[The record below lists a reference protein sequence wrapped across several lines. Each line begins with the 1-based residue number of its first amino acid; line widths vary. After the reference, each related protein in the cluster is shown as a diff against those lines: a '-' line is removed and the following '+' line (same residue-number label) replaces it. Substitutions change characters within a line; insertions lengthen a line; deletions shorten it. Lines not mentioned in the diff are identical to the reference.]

1 MICATQ
7 LSQAETGLDF
17 VERSWKYPVKFGR
30 SRHKGWKYGFI
41 TACWETLTITIHEE
55 NQSNGELSEWKTW
68 SLNDIVGV
76 NVVKVKLVTST
87 DRSEDV
93 ILTPYDSSEGGLVE
107 FEAAYECLYGVN
119 QLYSQFCPSYE
130 AKTREKHSAQAR
142 QTHLTWWPSV
152 QRWMHDSPEIY
163 ETLVSR

>member
-30 SRHKGWKYGFI
+30 SRRKGWKYGFI

-55 NQSNGELSEWKTW
+55 NQSNGELSEWKTL

-93 ILTPYDSSEGGLVE
+93 ILTPYDSSEGGLMRR
-107 FEAAYECLYGVN
+107 AGRCDGRML
-119 QLYSQFCPSYE
+119 SY
-130 AKTREKHSAQAR
+130 KAR
-142 QTHLTWWPSV
+142 RVVTWLAPGCGSGST
-152 QRWMHDSPEIY
+152 Q
-163 ETLVSR
+163 